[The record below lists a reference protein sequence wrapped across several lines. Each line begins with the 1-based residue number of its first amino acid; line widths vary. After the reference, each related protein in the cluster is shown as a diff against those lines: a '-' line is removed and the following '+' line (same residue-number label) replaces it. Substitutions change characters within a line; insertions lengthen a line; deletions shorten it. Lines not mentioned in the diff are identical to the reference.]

1 MNLAYLNIQIKAI
14 DEALAALNKVPS
26 IITEE
31 LYYQY
36 GQANIEAAISELKMA
51 RPRLAT
57 VMLRYDEQV
66 N

>member
-14 DEALAALNKVPS
+14 DAALAALTAVPS

-36 GQANIEAAISELKMA
+36 GQANIEAAVSELKMA
-51 RPRLAT
+51 RPRLVS
-57 VMLRYDEQV
+57 VMVKYEEKE
-66 N
+66 